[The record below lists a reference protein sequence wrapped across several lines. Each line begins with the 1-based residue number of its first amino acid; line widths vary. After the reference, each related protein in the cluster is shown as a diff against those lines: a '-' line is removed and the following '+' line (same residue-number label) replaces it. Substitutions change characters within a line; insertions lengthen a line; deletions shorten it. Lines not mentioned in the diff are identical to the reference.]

1 MPAKEKTEDIEIRL
15 LLDALNAAYGYDFR
29 GYAYAGVRRRVL
41 KCVEDFELESVS
53 ALQGLLLR
61 DTAAFGR
68 FLSCVTISVTS
79 MFRDPAFFRALREK
93 VCPVLY
99 NEPGIRAWVAG
110 CSTGEEVYSLAIL
123 LEEAGLAAKSRIY
136 ATDLSAVS
144 LAAAKEGIYRLRDM
158 KKYTRNYLDSGGRQE
173 FSGYYLARGD
183 HAIMDKRL
191 KKNIVWSEHNLAC
204 DGSFNEFQLILCRNV
219 LIYFDRPLQDAV
231 LALLYSSL
239 AEGGTLGFGAGGSV
253 AATPLEKNMEHL
265 PGTDQPLFRRLP

>member
-1 MPAKEKTEDIEIRL
+1 MPGKEKTEDIEIRL
-15 LLDALNAAYGYDFR
+15 LLEGLNASYGYDFS

-41 KCVEDFELESVS
+41 KCVEDFGLGNVS

-61 DTAAFGR
+61 DVSAFGR

-93 VCPVLY
+93 ACPVLY
-99 NEPGIRAWVAG
+99 NEPAIRAWVAG

-123 LEEAGLAAKSRIY
+123 LTEAGLYDKSRIY

-158 KKYTRNYLDSGGRQE
+158 KKYTKNYLEAGGRQE
-173 FSGYYLARGD
+173 FSRYYLARND

-191 KKNIVWSEHNLAC
+191 KKNIVWAEHNLAG
-204 DGSFNEFQLILCRNV
+204 DSSFNEFQLILCRNV
-219 LIYFDRPLQDAV
+219 LIYFDRPLQDRV
-231 LALLYSSL
+231 LELFYASL
-239 AEGGTLGFGAGGSV
+239 AEGGTLGFGSGGSV
-253 AATPLEKNMEHL
+253 AATPLEKKLEHL
-265 PGTDQPLFRRLP
+265 PGTDQPLYRRLP